1 MEDFEHTINDILKD
15 LELIKKGLESI
26 EKLNETRFKQLEWE
40 LELKSK

>member
-26 EKLNETRFKQLEWE
+26 EALNETRFKELEWK
-40 LELKSK
+40 LELKSE